1 MCLNCSFVRLYLL
14 FCYLLCIFYCKVSYN
29 RHKQYA
35 TPVTKLCR
43 GSQILQRYHMTLTYE
58 GSSILRRMCTRCEV
72 LGFILYYLF
81 TPEISRGAWSFGS
94 GQVHSPTFM
103 VIFYPKASDGHIQL
117 MYEIWTA
124 FQRYE
129 GIPNLKIGHLGVLCH
144 PLASNCSDPSSKFKD
159 RSRDSGHA
167 PLWLLNIKDC
177 RILIQDYTDKV
188 ISRNAWLDCFACNK
202 VRSIGDEE
210 V

>member
-1 MCLNCSFVRLYLL
+1 MQHQLQNYAEGLKFYKDITWPWPMRGHLSYVGCVPDVKFWAL
-14 FCYLLCIFYCKVSYN
+14 FFI
-29 RHKQYA
+29 
-35 TPVTKLCR
+35 
-43 GSQILQRYHMTLTYE
+43 TY
-58 GSSILRRMCTRCEV
+58 SLRRYRGVPEV
-72 LGFILYYLF
+72 LEVDRC
-81 TPEISRGAWSFGS
+81 T
-94 GQVHSPTFM
+94 PTFM

-188 ISRNAWLDCFACNK
+188 ISRNAWLDCFTCNK
-202 VRSIGDEE
+202 VRSIVDEE